1 MVHALGSAK
10 QLLKKSR
17 ASLLA
22 IALLSISTLAGCGQP
37 PQITEAEALM
47 AGSTGS
53 PASQAADVAQTEA
66 PARTPPLP
74 PPGTLMA
81 ASPAAVPQP
90 QLMRTAELSVTVES
104 AETAI
109 TSATTIAR
117 QQQGEVMNLQDQTP
131 PAGDRHIASMQL
143 RVPQTKLDVT
153 LTALAELGTV
163 QQQTLKAE
171 DVSEQLVD
179 FEARLRNLRRAEET
193 VLKIMERSGNVG
205 DVLKVVQ
212 ELNMIRQNIE
222 QINAQLSS
230 LQTRVSYSTIDLRLV
245 TAITPVSA
253 PTPVQTQLTNTWNSA
268 TQSIAKVT
276 VDLMQLGIWLM
287 VYSPYLLLIG
297 GAATL
302 VYWRRQRSSQ
312 PETQE

>member
-66 PARTPPLP
+66 PARTTPL

-90 QLMRTAELSVTVES
+90 QLVRTAELSVTVES

-109 TSATTIAR
+109 ASATTIAR

-245 TAITPVSA
+245 TAIAPVSA